1 MGQRNSAD
9 NGRSWAHS
17 RRHGIL
23 FISARKD
30 IRMDAH
36 VEQDLAAGVDPD
48 AMARYRRDGY
58 LVLRQVL
65 SQDHV
70 EACLAALARLAA
82 DPGLVPDRRAAHGAF
97 IALEPAADPVTVTAV
112 TRADLIRKFGDF
124 TDTSPALLR
133 AAMLARLHTVL
144 DALMGQG
151 RVLMQE
157 MALVKPPK
165 ISGEK
170 PWHQDAAYFRGSDPS
185 LMFGVWIALDP
196 ATRENGCMEVI
207 PASHLRGPVPHVP
220 AEDINLCTIR
230 PDLLRLVDRV
240 ALPMDPG
247 DVLVFH
253 SMLHHYT
260 AANRSD
266 RRRRALQFHYHQIGL
281 EWISLAAHRALFH
294 DADGTYA
301 GCTVRKGA
309 PFAESSSFVPSRLR
323 PVVPT
328 A

>member
-1 MGQRNSAD
+1 
-9 NGRSWAHS
+9 
-17 RRHGIL
+17 
-23 FISARKD
+23 
-30 IRMDAH
+30 MDAH
-36 VEQDLAAGVDPD
+36 VEQEVAAGVDLDP
-48 AMARYRRDGY
+48 MGRYRREGY

-82 DPGLVPDRRAAHGAF
+82 DPGLAPDQRPGSGAF
-97 IALEPAADPVTVTAV
+97 IALEPAADTATATGA

-133 AAMLARLHTVL
+133 AAMSARLHTVL

-170 PWHQDAAYFRGSDPS
+170 PWHQDAAYFRGSDPN

-207 PASHLRGPVPHVP
+207 PGSHLGGPVPHVP

-230 PDLLRLVDRV
+230 PDLVRLEDRV
-240 ALPMDPG
+240 AVPMDPG

-253 SMLHHYT
+253 SLTHHYT

-266 RRRRALQFHYHQIGL
+266 RRRRALQFHYHQVGL
-281 EWISLAAHRALFH
+281 EWTSLAAHRELYH
-294 DADGTYA
+294 DADGAYA
-301 GCTVRKGA
+301 GCTVPKGA

-323 PVVPT
+323 PVVPM